1 MNRRALK
8 KEWKIYRKECKRN
21 NESFISFEEFIE
33 KALAEQ
39 EVNNSSEGESVSK
52 ENIEGESVSKEN
64 IEGEETEEN
73 IDDPMNLI
81 EINDSESKTRCVCK
95 EDCECHELGA
105 ECTCDLDC
113 GCEKETVYTSTSK
126 TTQLKWEDAQNY
138 EEYLNNLPTDV
149 KYSELEPEL
158 WKTIKNTD
166 TFKNAEC
173 TDVQSAALDAEQVLE
188 NYRKL
193 FSKVKKQ
200 DSNTK
205 KGNTKKVATKK
216 VEAKKGN
223 TKKVDTKKITPK
235 KGNNK
240 NKSKK

>member
-8 KEWKIYRKECKRN
+8 KEWKIYKKECKRN

-39 EVNNSSEGESVSK
+39 EVNNSSEGESVPK
-52 ENIEGESVSKEN
+52 ENIEGED
-64 IEGEETEEN
+64 TEEN
-73 IDDPMNLI
+73 IDDPINLI
-81 EINDSESKTRCVCK
+81 DINDSESKTRCICK

-166 TFKNAEC
+166 TFKNVEC

-205 KGNTKKVATKK
+205 KGNTKKVTTKKVTTKK
-216 VEAKKGN
+216 VEVKKGN